1 MGVQLDS
8 RAQTLLLA
16 LGLAVAGVDLMF
28 TGRGAC
34 IFASAIM
41 IHAAKFV
48 TGNLIGPVDT

>member
-8 RAQTLLLA
+8 HAPALVLP
-16 LGLAVAGVDLMF
+16 LGLAVAGVDL
-28 TGRGAC
+28 TSTDRGAC